1 MQSEGAGE
9 PQAEP
14 VSSLQAEA
22 EPSAQNNTD
31 NVWTQIAPVKL
42 ESKPVVRFA
51 PVPKVR
57 AAAFTAAR
65 PLSADCG
72 MFRYAPVFLAA

>member
-14 VSSLQAEA
+14 ASSLQAEA
-22 EPSAQNNTD
+22 QPPVQLNDD
-31 NVWTQIAPVKL
+31 NVWTQIDPAKL

-51 PVPKVR
+51 PVRKVR
-57 AAAFTAAR
+57 AAASTT
-65 PLSADCG
+65 
-72 MFRYAPVFLAA
+72 